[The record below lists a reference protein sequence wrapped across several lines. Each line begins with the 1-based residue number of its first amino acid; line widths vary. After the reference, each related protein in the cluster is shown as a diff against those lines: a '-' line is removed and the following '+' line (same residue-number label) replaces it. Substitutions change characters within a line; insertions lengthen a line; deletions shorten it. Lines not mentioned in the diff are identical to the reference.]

1 MQTPQPIRDARA
13 RLLAGYAALPGVAD
27 ELIDATGAMRP
38 VWAAFIDQLASL
50 SPAAVAA
57 HFARGDQYLRD
68 AGVFYR
74 QYSADPMTERDWP
87 LSHIPVI
94 LSEADWNGI
103 CAGLAQRADL
113 LERVVAD
120 LYGPGDLVQGGHL
133 PPDLVAQNP
142 EWHRALVGIRP
153 ASGHFLHFL
162 AFEIGRSPDGSWLVL
177 GDRTQ
182 APSGAGFALENRMA
196 TARIFPD
203 PFPRRNV
210 RRLAGFFR
218 AFRHAMDRLPGA
230 DGQRCAILTPGPGN
244 DAYFEHAY
252 IARYLG
258 LMLLEGEDLVV
269 QSGAV
274 QVRTVAGPQPL
285 GVLWRRLDA
294 EWADPLELNET
305 SQIGT
310 PGLVD
315 ALRQGNL
322 HMVNALGSGI
332 LETRAF
338 MAFLPKIAQ
347 VWGEPLRLP
356 NIATWWC
363 GQPTERAWV
372 QAHADSMFI
381 GAALSR
387 ALPFDIGAASA
398 LGGALRTTQPMAQDQ
413 SLAGWIDAN
422 AADLVGQE
430 AVTLSTTPAWVDGRL
445 VPRPMTVRV
454 FAARTP
460 EGWVFL
466 PGGYARIGHSDDATA
481 LSMQQGGSVAD
492 VWIMRDSPAP
502 AETLFD
508 PGQVRHDDSGLL
520 PARSADNLFWLGRY
534 IERTEGAIRLLRAW
548 HLRLAET
555 GSAEDARL
563 AHIARV
569 LAGLALD
576 VHLPVQAVLQPSLGA
591 ARSCAGKVRERFSM
605 DGWAALTDLTTALAE
620 VPPDLPPGDDC
631 ARALQVLLRKITG
644 FNGLVHENMHR
655 SSGWRFLTFGRALER
670 ADGAAAVLAGFAT
683 DPPDAGRDAAVL
695 AGLADL
701 ALEYGD
707 SRITHRRRYRIDPT
721 QRTVTDLLALDAYN
735 PRSILF
741 QVTSLRR
748 IAEDLPQARVHGR
761 VSAVLAL
768 LLPLETALQVAD
780 PDQINAARL
789 QGIRATLAALSLRLT
804 EAYLH

>member
-1 MQTPQPIRDARA
+1 MTGQPRTAPDLRARS

-27 ELIDATGAMRP
+27 ELIDASGAMRQ
-38 VWAAFIDQLASL
+38 VWATFIDQLAQL
-50 SPAAVAA
+50 SPEAVAA

-74 QYSADPMTERDWP
+74 QYSADPMAERDWP

-94 LSEADWNGI
+94 LSEPEWDGI
-103 CAGLAQRADL
+103 CAGLSQRADL

-120 LYGPGDLVQGGHL
+120 LYGPGDLVRDGHL

-142 EWHRALVGIRP
+142 EWHRALVGITP
-153 ASGHFLHFL
+153 ASGHHLHFL

-196 TARIFPD
+196 TARIFPE

-218 AFRHAMDRLPGA
+218 AFRNAMDRLPGA
-230 DGQRCAILTPGPGN
+230 EGRRSAILTPGPGN

-258 LMLLEGEDLVV
+258 MVLLEGEDLVV
-269 QSGAV
+269 QNGAV
-274 QVRTVAGPQPL
+274 QVRTVSGPQPL
-285 GVLWRRLDA
+285 GVLWRRMDA
-294 EWADPLELNET
+294 IWADPLELDET

-315 ALRQGNL
+315 AVRQGNL
-322 HMVNALGSGI
+322 HVVNALGAGI
-332 LETRAF
+332 LETRAL
-338 MAFLPKIAQ
+338 MAFLPKIAE
-347 VWGEPLRLP
+347 VVLDEPLRLP

-363 GQPTERAWV
+363 GQPAERAYV
-372 QAHADSMFI
+372 QQHAQTMFI

-398 LGGALRTTQPMAQDQ
+398 LGGAIHGTQPWGPDQ
-413 SLAGWIDAN
+413 TLADWIDAN
-422 AADLVGQE
+422 ATTLVGQE

-445 VPRPMTVRV
+445 APRPMSIRV

-466 PGGYARIGHSDDATA
+466 PGGYARIGRTGDATA

-492 VWIMRDSPAP
+492 VWIMRDGPAP
-502 AETLFD
+502 EDTLFE
-508 PGQVRHDDSGLL
+508 PGRFRREGTGAL
-520 PARSADNLFWLGRY
+520 PARSADNLYWLGRY
-534 IERTEGAIRLLRAW
+534 VERTEGAIRLLRAW
-548 HLRLAET
+548 HLRLAE
-555 GSAEDARL
+555 AEGPADARL
-563 AHIARV
+563 RHIATL
-569 LAGLALD
+569 LAGIAID
-576 VHLPVQAVLQPSLGA
+576 VHQPLQAVLHPSLDA
-591 ARSCAGKVRERFSM
+591 ARICAGKVRERFSV
-605 DGWAALTDLTTALAE
+605 DGWAALADLTSSLAA
-620 VPPDLPPGDDC
+620 VATDLPPGDDC
-631 ARALQVLLRKITG
+631 ARALGVLLRKITG

-670 ADGAAAVLAGFAT
+670 ADGAAAVVAGFAT
-683 DPPDAGRDAAVL
+683 DEPGSNL
-695 AGLADL
+695 TDL

-721 QRTVTDLLALDAYN
+721 RRTVTDLLVLDAAN

-748 IAEDLPQARVHGR
+748 IAEDLPHARVEGR
-761 VSAVLAL
+761 VSPVLAL
-768 LLPLETALQVAD
+768 LMPLETALQVAD
-780 PDQINAARL
+780 PDDIDTARL
-789 QGIRATLAALSLRLT
+789 AEVRMTLAEVSHRLSAT
-804 EAYLH
+804 YLD